1 MKKALV
7 CRHQTDDE
15 DDDDPYH
22 PQDNEMVA
30 VVVAVQ

>member
-1 MKKALV
+1 MKKSLV

-15 DDDDPYH
+15 DDDPYH